1 MSFSPGS
8 NFGRERLVRKTSS
21 RPEFSAAQGAPGV
34 SPALQLEEEDLLDQV
49 SVEVYRY
56 AVSHPGWTPAE
67 ASDALGYTSRAI
79 DRAVEELQ
87 ARCLL
92 FAEGAETPVYTA
104 VSPDVAL
111 AELVDPDERAMLELR
126 ASIGAKRRELA
137 SLVPTFTEARRQ
149 VAADASVEVLE
160 DPEQVQRVLIE
171 YGRSAS
177 ESVLIARPGH
187 GSNADF
193 QEESVQKD
201 LDLLR
206 AGVRRQTLYHSS
218 TRDHVPTCKAV
229 ERISEAG
236 GEFRTLPYVPL
247 RTLIFDDK
255 VAVVARQL
263 HTYDRAGLVI
273 RDPNLIGLFTKL
285 FEFAWSLAEPFLADD
300 PGKQGLNSTQRSVL
314 AGLAAGHSDEV
325 IARRVG
331 ISVRTCRRHI
341 AWMLEELKAESRFQA
356 GIKAH
361 KAGWI

>member
-1 MSFSPGS
+1 M
-8 NFGRERLVRKTSS
+8 ER
-21 RPEFSAAQGAPGV
+21 
-34 SPALQLEEEDLLDQV
+34 LEEEKVLDQV
-49 SVEVYRY
+49 SLEVYRY
-56 AVSHPGWTPAE
+56 AVAHPGWTQAE
-67 ASDALGYTSRAI
+67 ASDALGYTTRAI
-79 DRAVEELQ
+79 DQAIGELRS
-87 ARCLL
+87 RCLL
-92 FAEGAETPVYTA
+92 FAEGTDPDLYTA

-126 ASIGAKRRELA
+126 ARIGAKRRELA
-137 SLVPTFTEARRQ
+137 SLVPTFSEARRQ
-149 VAADASVEVLE
+149 LAADASVEVLE

-177 ESVLIARPGH
+177 DRVLIARPGH

-206 AGVRRQTLYHSS
+206 GGVRRQTLYHAS
-218 TRDHVPTCKAV
+218 TRDHVPTRKAV
-229 ERISEAG
+229 EMISTAG

-263 HTYDRAGLVI
+263 HNYDRAGLVI
-273 RDPNLIGLFTKL
+273 RDPNLIGLFAML
-285 FEFAWSLAEPFLADD
+285 FEFAWSLADPFLEED
-300 PGKQGLNSTQRSVL
+300 PGKAGLNSTQRSVL

-356 GIKAH
+356 GVKAH

>member
-1 MSFSPGS
+1 MPGL
-8 NFGRERLVRKTSS
+8 F
-21 RPEFSAAQGAPGV
+21 PAA
-34 SPALQLEEEDLLDQV
+34 QLEEENLLDQV
-49 SVEVYRY
+49 SVDVYRY

-87 ARCLL
+87 TRCLL
-92 FAEGAETPVYTA
+92 FVENAQNPVYTA

-137 SLVPTFTEARRQ
+137 ALVPTFTEARRQ

-206 AGVRRQTLYHSS
+206 AGVKRQTLYHSS

-273 RDPNLIGLFTKL
+273 RDLNLIGLFTKL

-300 PGKQGLNSTQRSVL
+300 PGKQGLTSTQRSVL